1 MIIILLL
8 NKNKRFQIMKKTN
21 ICVSPSFRQLI
32 INPKSHSSNRVLLRK
47 MMKSFIILN
56 ILVFVYVGGKE
67 MFPAQ
72 PRLSYL
78 YLSKGQSSPR
88 PPNWGEAGECCRRK
102 VVGGRTY
109 RLFERS
115 DEAFDSPN
123 FCTTDCVYM
132 SEGSGVKYCFKPG
145 GLESECFDEGGICQ
159 PFHGTLFL
167 GYGYDM
173 FS

>member
-1 MIIILLL
+1 MII
-8 NKNKRFQIMKKTN
+8 R
-21 ICVSPSFRQLI
+21 
-32 INPKSHSSNRVLLRK
+32 KSHSSNTVLLRK

-56 ILVFVYVGGKE
+56 ILVFVYVGGKVDNVSRT
-67 MFPAQ
+67 AHI
-72 PRLSYL
+72 LAHLISL
-78 YLSKGQSSPR
+78 CKGQSSPR
-88 PPNWGEAGECCRRK
+88 PPNWGGESEECCRRK

-132 SEGSGVKYCFKPG
+132 TEGSGVKYCFKPG

-159 PFHGTLFL
+159 PFHGTLLL